1 MVIAEVEIV
10 ATNGIE
16 RLLYLTT
23 LFRKT
28 KRSHQM
34 QPQLALISRVEIR
47 ENGTPTL
54 KDTTNLSDGAF
65 SLDFITNDLIN
76 KTLAFGKTIIIDD

>member
-1 MVIAEVEIV
+1 
-10 ATNGIE
+10 
-16 RLLYLTT
+16 
-23 LFRKT
+23 
-28 KRSHQM
+28 M

-54 KDTTNLSDGAF
+54 KHTNLSDGAF

-76 KTLAFGKTIIIDD
+76 KTSAFAKTIITDD

>member
-1 MVIAEVEIV
+1 MVIAEIEIV
-10 ATNGIE
+10 ATNGVE

-23 LFRKT
+23 LFRET

-34 QPQLALISRVEIR
+34 QPQFALISRVEIR
-47 ENGTPTL
+47 ENDTPTL
-54 KDTTNLSDGAF
+54 KDTNLSDGAF

-76 KTLAFGKTIIIDD
+76 KTLAFGKTIITDD